1 MKKQATNPTG
11 KNGKPI
17 TLPPISFED
26 AVRKMLATQPP
37 KGEPKAAKPTKKST
51 AKKRVR

>member
-1 MKKQATNPTG
+1 MKEQKKNPTG

-26 AVRKMLATQPP
+26 AVRKMLAT
-37 KGEPKAAKPTKKST
+37 EPQKAERKADKTRKSPAKRKE
-51 AKKRVR
+51 

>member
-1 MKKQATNPTG
+1 MKKQSSNPTG

-17 TLPPISFED
+17 ILAPMTFDE

-37 KGEPKAAKPTKKST
+37 KDEPKETKKQAT
-51 AKKRVR
+51 KKAGKR